1 MPLCCLWSD
10 HSFRMLCSGHL
21 ARKLYVFWYHSFLI
35 RTRIS
40 FQTSCMH
47 PLAIRHD
54 FFFFSSDI
62 SVDLAVPA
70 LLTGKLLIYSKRE
83 LLLHYSA
90 ERCSFSRAAFLLFQ
104 AYAFYHH
111 KHIVWHLKASDVPD
125 SSLHAEREGFLHTT
139 AEQRGHESRGGE
151 SSSVV

>member
-1 MPLCCLWSD
+1 
-10 HSFRMLCSGHL
+10 
-21 ARKLYVFWYHSFLI
+21 
-35 RTRIS
+35 
-40 FQTSCMH
+40 MH

-54 FFFFSSDI
+54 FFFFFGDI

-70 LLTGKLLIYSKRE
+70 LLTGKLLIYSKCE
-83 LLLHYSA
+83 LLHYSA

-125 SSLHAEREGFLHTT
+125 SSLHAEGEGFLNTT
-139 AEQRGHESRGGE
+139 AERRGHKSRGGE